1 MKLMFMK
8 THEETVENLYSEIKD
23 ALNSGDLSVDDVE
36 SIAGLTT
43 ELAARKKEEQGGEQE
58 SH

>member
-8 THEETVENLYSEIKD
+8 THEETVESLYSEIKD

-43 ELAARKKEEQGGEQE
+43 ELAARTKEEQSGE
-58 SH
+58 

>member
-8 THEETVENLYSEIKD
+8 THEETVEDLYSQIKD
-23 ALNSGDLSVDDVE
+23 ALHSGDLSVDDVE

-43 ELAARKKEEQGGEQE
+43 ELAARTKEEQSGE
-58 SH
+58 